1 VSLVFASHVRQG
13 YAASGAGQLTAATDA
28 ARLSARLRASVNAV
42 HAPAVE
48 AAILGPGDVGG
59 IPPDQI
65 ARLDPEERAER
76 FETTRFACI
85 EFERPDLPWM
95 FTPLTTANRLQP
107 WIVLAVVPED
117 EATVDNQPGRVL
129 TMIVDAAQLPP
140 LEQSWA
146 WAHVQLPAG
155 AAASGAPPK
164 GTRSRLVCPRQ
175 LRCFTRYLAC
185 VVPAFEAGR
194 LAGVGSDA
202 GASFDLA
209 WTATSGTV
217 ELPVYKLWRFS
228 TGEAGD
234 FESLARN
241 LTPLPD
247 PPDGMGIGRLDVS
260 DPGPNA
266 LVAPGRVTELLGALA
281 APGSAVVPWPQT
293 DRALIAGELVPA
305 PGARILGPPVY
316 GALATGVAGVPE
328 TGVRRWL
335 GQLNL
340 HPARRA
346 GAGIGAA
353 IVRRRQDDFVQEA
366 WEQAG
371 AVEEANRRLDRA
383 RLGRRV
389 STMIERRH
397 VTPRDYIDLLHL
409 AGPVLGRLAHPAE
422 PLTFAGALGATR
434 LPVATLAPGFR
445 RLLRP
450 TGPLARR
457 GVTDAVRRQVVGD
470 LGAGT
475 IVPDRTVTG
484 RPGGLVTLGGLLD
497 LAAATR
503 TASAGGDAFVGA
515 RMTTTR
521 PGARDARIRVQP
533 GADGRGIARVSV
545 TDRDSVL
552 GGTFTVNRAEPAR
565 LPRSS
570 WLDRLDLEQLG
581 PQDLTRYGG
590 TVGLDFGAG
599 LEDVT
604 ASAREEFGFLVGTE
618 AAPPTP
624 PMSNLAATAQLVA
637 TALSPALTLAAAM
650 RAQIVRPDT
659 TGDGLEPVMVAPS
672 IPEPLW
678 DDLAEHASDLF
689 LPGASTLPP
698 EHATVVSTNPPFVAG
713 FLAGANEEMMR
724 ELRWR
729 AYPTD
734 GRGTVFRR
742 FWDRRASDGTLGDD
756 LLEDV
761 DAWRNNLADDVV
773 GGTAGELVLVIRS
786 DIFRRYPGTLVFAVP
801 AIAGRPRRPDWA
813 KAEPPSFHGQ
823 LPRGVAF
830 YGFPVTITDAVGD
843 ENDAS
848 RPGWFIVFNQPDT
861 DLGFGI
867 DEPQPEA
874 AGQPPVWLDPET
886 FGADAAAIATAT
898 AQFPIRLA
906 IHASDLVGI
915 R

>member
-1 VSLVFASHVRQG
+1 VSVVFASHVRWG
-13 YAASGAGQLTAATDA
+13 YAASGAGALTAATDA
-28 ARLSARLRASVNAV
+28 ARLRARLRASVNTV
-42 HAPAVE
+42 RAPPVE
-48 AAILGPGDVGG
+48 VSILGPGDVGG

-85 EFERPDLPWM
+85 EFKRPDLPWM
-95 FTPLTTANRLQP
+95 FTPLTTATRLTP

-117 EATVDNQPGRVL
+117 EAKVDNRPGQVPTL
-129 TMIVDAAQLPP
+129 IVDAAQLPP

-155 AAASGAPPK
+155 VAVTGKPPRDA
-164 GTRSRLVCPRQ
+164 RSRLVCPRRLQ
-175 LRCFTRYLAC
+175 PFTRYIAC

-194 LAGVGSDA
+194 RAGTGSDA
-202 GASFDLA
+202 GAGFDPA
-209 WTATSGTV
+209 WTETSGTV
-217 ELPVYKLWRFS
+217 ELPVYTLWRFS

-247 PPDGMGIGRLDVS
+247 PPDGLGLGRLDVS
-260 DPGPNA
+260 DPGPDA
-266 LVAPGRVTELLGALA
+266 LRSPGRVTDLLGALA
-281 APGSAVVPWPQT
+281 AADADVGPWPPA
-293 DRALIAGELVPA
+293 DKALIARALVPA
-305 PGARILGPPVY
+305 PGAHVLGPPVY

-328 TGVRRWL
+328 TGARRWL
-335 GQLNL
+335 AQLNL

-346 GAGIGAA
+346 AAGIGAA

-371 AVEEANRRLDRA
+371 SVAEANRRLDWA

-389 STMIERRH
+389 STAIHARH
-397 VTPRDYIDLLHL
+397 ITSRDDIDLLHL
-409 AGPVLGRLAHPAE
+409 AGPVLGRLAHPSE
-422 PLTFAGALGATR
+422 PLTFAGALGSTR
-434 LPVATLAPGFR
+434 LPVASLAPGFR

-457 GVTDAVRRQVVGD
+457 GVTDAVRHQVVGD
-470 LGAGT
+470 LGAGA
-475 IVPDRTVTG
+475 IEPDRTVTG

-503 TASAGGDAFVGA
+503 TGRAGGAVLVGA
-515 RMTTTR
+515 RGTTTR
-521 PGARDARIRVQP
+521 PGARDVRLRVQP
-533 GADGRGIARVSV
+533 DDRGRGIANIRV
-545 TDRDSVL
+545 TDRDGVL
-552 GGTFTVNRAEPAR
+552 GGSFTLNLPQPAR

-570 WLDRLDLEQLG
+570 RLDLLDLEQVT
-581 PQDLTRYGG
+581 PEDLERYDG
-590 TVGLDFGAG
+590 TVGIDLGAG
-599 LEDVT
+599 IEDVT
-604 ASAREEFGFLVGTE
+604 AAVRDEFAFLIGSE
-618 AAPPTP
+618 PQQPAPPV
-624 PMSNLAATAQLVA
+624 SDLATTARLVTA
-637 TALSPALTLAAAM
+637 ALSPAVTLPAAV
-650 RAQIVRPDT
+650 RAQVVRPDT
-659 TGDGLEPVMVAPS
+659 TGDELEPVMVAPA

-678 DDLAEHASDLF
+678 HDLAEHASELF

-698 EHATVVSTNPPFVAG
+698 EHATVVSTNPTFIAG

-742 FWDRRASDGTLGDD
+742 FWDRRAPDGTRADD

-761 DAWRNNLADDVV
+761 HRWSGALADDLE
-773 GGTAGELVLVIRS
+773 GGTTGELVLVIRS
-786 DIFRRYPGTLVFAVP
+786 DLFRRYPGTLVHAVP
-801 AIAGRPRRPDWA
+801 AVAGRPRRPDWA

-830 YGFPVTITDAVGD
+830 FGFPIPILEAVGD
-843 ENDAS
+843 EDDAG
-848 RPGWFIVFNQPDT
+848 RPGWFIVFNQPHT

-867 DEPQPEA
+867 DEPPPEA
-874 AGQPPVWLDPET
+874 AGPPSAWPDAEAL
-886 FGADAAAIATAT
+886 GADAAAVATAT
-898 AQFPIRLA
+898 AQLPIRLA
-906 IHASDLVGI
+906 IHASDLVDV